1 MASFFIGSPLR
12 MDMSNAKRPLRVEVG
27 RAAPPLDER
36 SRDSLRRTVSELEQA
51 VVTVVERC
59 LRVQPRETVL
69 VVADPDSTAIGEAL
83 LDAAR
88 AAGGDAVLTI
98 LPPDPSR
105 GTEPPAPVAAAFA
118 AADVF
123 VAPCLPSLSHTS
135 ARKRACEAGHRGATL
150 PGVTADMLARL
161 MSTDFDALATRCRA
175 VAQLLGDAD
184 EAHLTCPRGT
194 DLRLD
199 LGGRPGISDEGD
211 LGAPGA
217 FGNLPC
223 GEGFASPAGGE
234 GIIATSA
241 LAGVG
246 LTDEPVMLTVRDGRL
261 AGADGAGDA
270 SRRFLETLDAHG
282 PLGRNLAEIGV
293 GTNDR
298 ATVTGNILEDEK
310 ILGTTHIAFGA
321 SAGIGGT
328 VTVPV
333 HLDVVVFDPSLRIG
347 DTQVLDGGRWLLDG

>member
-1 MASFFIGSPLR
+1 M
-12 MDMSNAKRPLRVEVG
+12 
-27 RAAPPLDER
+27 
-36 SRDSLRRTVSELEQA
+36 SELEEA
-51 VVTVVERC
+51 VTTVVERC
-59 LRVQPRETVL
+59 LRVRAGETVL
-69 VVADPDSTAIGEAL
+69 VVADPDSVHIGQAL
-83 LDAAR
+83 LSAAR

-98 LPPDPSR
+98 LPPNPAR

-123 VAPCLPSLSHTS
+123 IAPCLPSLSHTR
-135 ARKRACEAGHRGATL
+135 ARKRACELGHRGATL

-161 MSTDFDALATRCRA
+161 MSTDFDVLATRCRT
-175 VAQLLGDAD
+175 VAGLLTDAD
-184 EAHLTCPRGT
+184 EARMTCPRGT
-194 DLRLD
+194 DVRLD
-199 LGGRPGISDEGD
+199 LRGRVAISDEGD

-234 GIIATSA
+234 GTIATSS
-241 LAGVG
+241 LGLVG
-246 LTDEPVMLTVRDGRL
+246 LTDEPVLLTVRDGRL
-261 AGADGAGDA
+261 AAASGSGDDA
-270 SRRFLETLDAHG
+270 EQYLAMLDAHG

-298 ATVTGNILEDEK
+298 ATLTGNILEDEK
-310 ILGTTHIAFGA
+310 ILGTAHVAFGA

-333 HLDVVVFDPSLRIG
+333 HLDVVVTEPTLWIG
-347 DTQVLDGGRWLLDG
+347 ATQVLDGGRWLLA

>member
-1 MASFFIGSPLR
+1 
-12 MDMSNAKRPLRVEVG
+12 
-27 RAAPPLDER
+27 
-36 SRDSLRRTVSELEQA
+36 VSALEQA
-51 VVTVVERC
+51 VATVVGRC
-59 LRVQPRETVL
+59 LRVQAGETVL
-69 VVADPDSTAIGEAL
+69 VVADPQSTAIGQAL
-83 LDAAR
+83 LDAAV

-98 LPPDPSR
+98 LPPNPSR
-105 GTEPPAPVAAAFA
+105 GTEPPAPVAAAFG

-123 VAPCLPSLSHTS
+123 IGPCLPSLSHTT

-161 MSTDFDALATRCRA
+161 MSTDFDALAGRCRA
-175 VAQLLGDAD
+175 VAALLTSADDA
-184 EAHLTCPRGT
+184 HMTCPHGT

-199 LGGRPGISDEGD
+199 LRGRAGISDEGD

-223 GEGFASPAGGE
+223 GEGFMSPVGGE
-234 GIIATSA
+234 GTIATSA
-241 LAGVG
+241 LADVG
-246 LTDEPVMLTVRDGRL
+246 LTDEPVMLTLRDGAL
-261 AGADGAGDA
+261 IGADGAGDA
-270 SRRFLETLDAHG
+270 AQRFLDALDAHG
-282 PLGRNLAEIGV
+282 PLGRNLAEVGV

-328 VTVPV
+328 VSVPV
-333 HLDVVVFDPSLRIG
+333 HLDVVVFEPSLRIG
-347 DTQVLDGGRWLLDG
+347 DTHVLDGGRWLLNG

>member
-1 MASFFIGSPLR
+1 VS
-12 MDMSNAKRPLRVEVG
+12 D
-27 RAAPPLDER
+27 LD
-36 SRDSLRRTVSELEQA
+36 QA

-59 LRVQPRETVL
+59 LRVRDGETVL

-83 LDAAR
+83 LAAAR

-98 LPPDPSR
+98 LPPNPSR
-105 GTEPPAPVAAAFA
+105 GTEPPPPVAAAFA

-123 VAPCLPSLSHTS
+123 IAPCLPSLSHTS

-161 MSTDFDALATRCRA
+161 MSTDFDALAARCRA
-175 VAQLLGDAD
+175 VAALLTEADDA
-184 EAHLTCPRGT
+184 HITCPRGT

-199 LGGRPGISDEGD
+199 LRGRAGISDEGD

-223 GEGFASPAGGE
+223 GEGFMSPAGGD
-234 GIIATSA
+234 GTIATTS
-241 LAGVG
+241 LGLVG
-246 LTDEPVMLTVRDGRL
+246 LIDEPVLLTVRDGVL
-261 AGADGAGDA
+261 ADAEGGGDA
-270 SRRFLETLDAHG
+270 AQQFLAMLDAHG
-282 PLGRNLAEIGV
+282 PLGRNLAELGV

-298 ATVTGNILEDEK
+298 ATLTGNILEDEK
-310 ILGTTHIAFGA
+310 ILGTAHIAFGA

-333 HLDVVVFDPSLRIG
+333 HLDVVVIEPSLRIG
-347 DTQVLDGGRWLLDG
+347 ATPVLDGGRWLLDA

>member
-1 MASFFIGSPLR
+1 M
-12 MDMSNAKRPLRVEVG
+12 
-27 RAAPPLDER
+27 
-36 SRDSLRRTVSELEQA
+36 SELEQA
-51 VVTVVERC
+51 VQTVVERC
-59 LRVQPRETVL
+59 LRVHTGETVL
-69 VVADPDSTAIGEAL
+69 VVADPASVAIGEAL
-83 LDAAR
+83 LGAAR
-88 AAGGDAVLTI
+88 CAGGDAVLMI

-135 ARKRACEAGHRGATL
+135 ARKRACELGHRGATL

-175 VAQLLGDAD
+175 VAGLLTDAD
-184 EAHLTCPRGT
+184 DAHLTCPRGT
-194 DLRLD
+194 DLQLD
-199 LGGRPGISDEGD
+199 LRGRGGISDEGD
-211 LGAPGA
+211 LAAPGA

-223 GEGFASPAGGE
+223 GEGFASPASGE

-241 LAGVG
+241 LADVG
-246 LTDEPVMLTVRDGRL
+246 LTDEPVLLTVRDGAL
-261 AGADGAGDA
+261 VGAGADGADA
-270 SRRFLETLDAHG
+270 DGAGEAAQRFLAALDAHG
-282 PLGRNLAEIGV
+282 PLGRNLAEVGIGC
-293 GTNDR
+293 NDR

-310 ILGTTHIAFGA
+310 ILGTAHIAFGA

-333 HLDVVVFDPSLRIG
+333 HLDVVVFEPSLRIG
-347 DTQVLDGGRWLLDG
+347 TTQVLDGGRWLL

>member
-1 MASFFIGSPLR
+1 
-12 MDMSNAKRPLRVEVG
+12 
-27 RAAPPLDER
+27 
-36 SRDSLRRTVSELEQA
+36 VSALEQA

-59 LRVQPRETVL
+59 LRVQAGEAVL
-69 VVADPDSTAIGEAL
+69 VVADPDSTAIGHAL
-83 LDAAR
+83 LQASR

-98 LPPDPSR
+98 LPPNPRR

-123 VAPCLPSLSHTS
+123 IAPCLPSLSHTS
-135 ARKRACEAGHRGATL
+135 ARKRACELGHRGATL

-161 MSTDFDALATRCRA
+161 MSTDFDALAARCRA
-175 VAQLLGDAD
+175 VAALLTAADDA
-184 EAHLTCPRGT
+184 HMTCPRGT

-199 LGGRPGISDEGD
+199 LRGRDGISDEGD
-211 LGAPGA
+211 LAAAGA

-223 GEGFASPAGGE
+223 GEGFMSPAGGD
-234 GIIATSA
+234 GTIATSA
-241 LAGVG
+241 LAAVG
-246 LTDEPVMLTVRDGRL
+246 LTAEPVLLTVRDGAL
-261 AGADGAGDA
+261 AGADSDGDA
-270 SRRFLETLDAHG
+270 AARFLATLDAHG
-282 PLGRNLAEIGV
+282 PLGRNLAELGV

-333 HLDVVVFDPSLRIG
+333 HLDVVVFEPSLRIG
-347 DTQVLDGGRWLLDG
+347 DTVVLDGGRWQLDA

>member
-1 MASFFIGSPLR
+1 M
-12 MDMSNAKRPLRVEVG
+12 
-27 RAAPPLDER
+27 
-36 SRDSLRRTVSELEQA
+36 SELDRA
-51 VVTVVERC
+51 VGTVVERC
-59 LRVQPRETVL
+59 LRVAPGETVL
-69 VVADPDSTAIGEAL
+69 VVADPDSVAIGEAL
-83 LDAAR
+83 LAAAN

-98 LPPDPSR
+98 LPPNPSR

-118 AADVF
+118 AADIF
-123 VAPCLPSLSHTS
+123 IAPCLPSLSHTS
-135 ARKRACEAGHRGATL
+135 ARKRACELGHRGATL
-150 PGVTADMLARL
+150 PGVSADMLARL
-161 MSTDFDALATRCRA
+161 MSTDFDVLRQRCRT
-175 VAQLLGDAD
+175 VADLLTAAD
-184 EAHLTCPRGT
+184 DLHLTCPCGT

-199 LGGRPGISDEGD
+199 LRGRDGISDEGE

-223 GEGFASPAGGE
+223 GEGFMSPAGGE
-234 GIIATSA
+234 GTIATSA

-246 LTDEPVMLTVRDGRL
+246 LTDEPVMLTVRDGEL

-270 SRRFLETLDAHG
+270 APRFLKLLDAHG
-282 PLGRNLAEIGV
+282 PLGRNLAEVGV

-310 ILGTTHIAFGA
+310 ILGTAHIAFGA

-333 HLDVVVFDPSLRIG
+333 HLDVVVFEPSLTIG
-347 DTQVLDGGRWLLDG
+347 DTVVLDGGRWLLA

>member
-1 MASFFIGSPLR
+1 M
-12 MDMSNAKRPLRVEVG
+12 
-27 RAAPPLDER
+27 
-36 SRDSLRRTVSELEQA
+36 SELEQA

-59 LRVQPRETVL
+59 LRVRAGETVL
-69 VVADPDSTAIGEAL
+69 VVADPDSAPLGESL
-83 LDAAR
+83 LQAAR

-98 LPPDPSR
+98 LPPNPSR

-123 VAPCLPSLSHTS
+123 IAPCMPSLSHTS
-135 ARKRACEAGHRGATL
+135 ARKHACELGHRGATL

-161 MSTDFDALATRCRA
+161 MSTDFDVLAARCRA
-175 VAQLLGDAD
+175 VAALLTEAD
-184 EAHLTCPRGT
+184 EAHVTCPRGT

-199 LGGRPGISDEGD
+199 LRGRGGISDEGD
-211 LGAPGA
+211 LTAPGA

-223 GEGFASPAGGE
+223 GEGFMSPAGGD
-234 GIIATSA
+234 GTIATSA

-246 LTDEPVMLTVRDGRL
+246 LTDEPVLLTVRDGVL
-261 AGADGAGDA
+261 AGTDGDADGV
-270 SRRFLETLDAHG
+270 RRFLGVLDAHG
-282 PLGRNLAEIGV
+282 PLGRNLAELGV

-333 HLDVVVFDPSLRIG
+333 HLDVVVFEPSLRIG
-347 DTQVLDGGRWLLDG
+347 DAQVLERGRWLLD